1 VLSKR
6 LRLSLIGIS
15 IWALTGGCTAW
26 AVNVVPPIC
35 LAGPNPQL
43 SRLARCYEENC
54 TALAVLRGDVP
65 LEACRI
71 KE

>member
-1 VLSKR
+1 VLSRR
-6 LRLSLIGIS
+6 LRLSLIVIS
-15 IWALTGGCTAW
+15 ISLLTGGCTAF